1 MTSTNMNM
9 NMNKAIIDD
18 LKDYYIAESEVSN
31 VNPNDY
37 KFAYDNEHPWLT
49 PPDNKNTTTTNNVN
63 NDASTN
69 ANNNTSITDN
79 ENQNKKT
86 ALLALKQC
94 IQSNNGYDNLM
105 NALRVNA
112 LKAITPG
119 ECMLSLRTLQ
129 ALQIIN
135 MIDREITIVDMPTLL
150 LNDDN
155 ITNALA
161 DYTIPINTI
170 ISMITTEY
178 DKLQSDDF
186 IRDSYEQIDNIINVN
201 RDWII
206 NNHLLTNTTALLTT
220 NTDNGTTAASTA
232 NTTDVNTETAGTI
245 TNNTADTIAGT
256 ESADTIANN
265 AGTVA
270 DTETDS
276 HVSIVSTVNAT
287 ADNASTVSTNASN
300 TTTNAN
306 DASIFDTFIKGHGI
320 PWGLITPDKNHVL
333 TYYLSGMNNLP
344 LKLELIED
352 MLTLESSKSES
363 KNTNNTDNTDS
374 TVSTSS
380 STDNERS
387 SVYFTPNRAITPE
400 RLECIIGVSGDDY
413 INKHDFT
420 AFIELMALHPSIL
433 KIGMNGVL
441 ALTANRFDDYNNIDM
456 SELTTR
462 GLDVYNLIASEMQL
476 IPNE

>member
-1 MTSTNMNM
+1 MTSTNM

-31 VNPNDY
+31 ANPNDY

-63 NDASTN
+63 NDA
-69 ANNNTSITDN
+69 NNEHTTSITDN

-86 ALLALKQC
+86 ALLALRQC

-105 NALRVNA
+105 NALRMNA

-150 LNDDN
+150 LNDDK

-186 IRDSYEQIDNIINVN
+186 IRDAYEQIDNIINVN

-206 NNHLLTNTTALLTT
+206 NNHLLTKNSTTSLLTNT
-220 NTDNGTTAASTA
+220 NTDNGTAA
-232 NTTDVNTETAGTI
+232 
-245 TNNTADTIAGT
+245 NTADTVNTEVAGT
-256 ESADTIANN
+256 AD
-265 AGTVA
+265 TVA
-270 DTETDS
+270 DTNADS
-276 HVSIVSTVNAT
+276 HASTDTASHVGTMNAT
-287 ADNASTVSTNASN
+287 ADNASTVSTNAN
-300 TTTNAN
+300 TTNTDDVNTAD

-363 KNTNNTDNTDS
+363 KTTNTDNTGS
-374 TVSTSS
+374 TD
-380 STDNERS
+380 TDNERS
-387 SVYFTPNRAITPE
+387 SAYFTPNRAITPE

-441 ALTANRFDDYNNIDM
+441 AITANRFDDYNNIDM

-476 IPNE
+476 IPND

>member
-1 MTSTNMNM
+1 MTSTNM

-86 ALLALKQC
+86 ALLALRQC

-150 LNDDN
+150 LNDDS

-186 IRDSYEQIDNIINVN
+186 IRDAYEQIDNIINVN

-206 NNHLLTNTTALLTT
+206 NNHLLTKNSTTSLLT
-220 NTDNGTTAASTA
+220 NINAD
-232 NTTDVNTETAGTI
+232 
-245 TNNTADTIAGT
+245 NNTADVNTADTVSGT
-256 ESADTIANN
+256 ETVD
-265 AGTVA
+265 TVA
-270 DTETDS
+270 NTETDS
-276 HVSIVSTVNAT
+276 HASAVNDT
-287 ADNASTVSTNASN
+287 ADNASTVSTNADN
-300 TTTNAN
+300 TINAADDYYSDTTNDVNTAD

-344 LKLELIED
+344 LELELIED

-363 KNTNNTDNTDS
+363 KTTNTDDTVLDDNTG
-374 TVSTSS
+374 

-433 KIGMNGVL
+433 KIGMNGIL

-476 IPNE
+476 IPND

>member
-1 MTSTNMNM
+1 MTSTNMNI
-9 NMNKAIIDD
+9 NKAIIDD

-69 ANNNTSITDN
+69 ANNNTSITDD

-112 LKAITPG
+112 LNAITPG
-119 ECMLSLRTLQ
+119 ACMLSLRALQ

-150 LNDDN
+150 LNDDS

-178 DKLQSDDF
+178 DKLKSDDF
-186 IRDSYEQIDNIINVN
+186 IRDAYEQIDNIINVN

-206 NNHLLTNTTALLTT
+206 NNHLLTKNSTTSLLTN
-220 NTDNGTTAASTA
+220 NTDNGTATAANTA
-232 NTTDVNTETAGTI
+232 N
-245 TNNTADTIAGT
+245 TIAGT
-256 ESADTIANN
+256 ESA
-265 AGTVA
+265 GTVA
-270 DTETDS
+270 NTETDS
-276 HVSIVSTVNAT
+276 HASTVSTT
-287 ADNASTVSTNASN
+287 ADNASTVSTNANN
-300 TTTNAN
+300 TTNDVNTVD

-344 LKLELIED
+344 LELELIED
-352 MLTLESSKSES
+352 MLTLESLNSES
-363 KNTNNTDNTDS
+363 KTTNNTDNTGS

-380 STDNERS
+380 STDSERS

-476 IPNE
+476 IPND

>member
-1 MTSTNMNM
+1 MTSTNM

-49 PPDNKNTTTTNNVN
+49 PPDNKNTDTTTTNN
-63 NDASTN
+63 ASIN

-119 ECMLSLRTLQ
+119 ECMLSLRALQ
-129 ALQIIN
+129 ALQLIN

-155 ITNALA
+155 ITNAMT

-186 IRDSYEQIDNIINVN
+186 IRDAYEQIDNIINVN

-206 NNHLLTNTTALLTT
+206 NNHLLTKNTAALLTNT
-220 NTDNGTTAASTA
+220 NTDNDTTA
-232 NTTDVNTETAGTI
+232 NTANTIAGTD
-245 TNNTADTIAGT
+245 TADTI
-256 ESADTIANN
+256 DNN
-265 AGTVA
+265 DATGTVS

-276 HVSIVSTVNAT
+276 HDSTVSTVNST
-287 ADNASTVSTNASN
+287 ADNASTMSTNADN
-300 TTTNAN
+300 TTNA
-306 DASIFDTFIKGHGI
+306 DTADYASIFDTFIKGHGI

-352 MLTLESSKSES
+352 MLTLESSNSES
-363 KNTNNTDNTDS
+363 KTTNNTDNTVLDDNAD
-374 TVSTSS
+374 

-420 AFIELMALHPSIL
+420 AFIELMALQPSIL

-441 ALTANRFDDYNNIDM
+441 ARTANRFDDYNNIDM

-476 IPNE
+476 IPND

>member
-1 MTSTNMNM
+1 MSNTNMNT
-9 NMNKAIIDD
+9 NNINKAIIDD

-37 KFAYDNEHPWLT
+37 KFAYDNEHQWLT
-49 PPDNKNTTTTNNVN
+49 PTPADNKNPDNTTISTTTTDNAN
-63 NDASTN
+63 TN
-69 ANNNTSITDN
+69 ANTSTERTTSASITDN
-79 ENQNKKT
+79 EKHNKKT
-86 ALLALKQC
+86 ALLALRQC

-112 LKAITPG
+112 LNAITPG
-119 ECMLSLRTLQ
+119 ECMLSLRALQ

-150 LNDDN
+150 LNDDS
-155 ITNALA
+155 ITNAIA

-186 IRDSYEQIDNIINVN
+186 IKNAYEQIDNLINVN
-201 RDWII
+201 KDWII
-206 NNHLLTNTTALLTT
+206 KNHLLTNNNKTVLLASTASTAS
-220 NTDNGTTAASTA
+220 NTDNGNDTVSTDA
-232 NTTDVNTETAGTI
+232 HTDVNTNIDGTDAGTDSTSTLDTVNDATAGTVDDD
-245 TNNTADTIAGT
+245 ADTT
-256 ESADTIANN
+256 SD
-265 AGTVA
+265 
-270 DTETDS
+270 
-276 HVSIVSTVNAT
+276 
-287 ADNASTVSTNASN
+287 
-300 TTTNAN
+300 
-306 DASIFDTFIKGHGI
+306 DARIFDTVIKGHGI

-344 LKLELIED
+344 LELELIED
-352 MLTLESSKSES
+352 MLTMESSESES
-363 KNTNNTDNTDS
+363 ETTSTGNNTVLDDNTAS

-380 STDNERS
+380 ERS
-387 SVYFTPNRAITPE
+387 SAYFTPNRAITPE
-400 RLECIIGVSGDDY
+400 RLECIIGVSGYDY
-413 INKHDFT
+413 ISKHDFT
-420 AFIELMALHPSIL
+420 GFIELMALHPSIL
-433 KIGMNGVL
+433 RIGMNGVL
-441 ALTANRFDDYNNIDM
+441 AITANRFDDYNNIDM

>member
-1 MTSTNMNM
+1 
-9 NMNKAIIDD
+9 MNKAIIDD

-31 VNPNDY
+31 VNTNDY
-37 KFAYDNEHPWLT
+37 KFAYNNEHPWLT
-49 PPDNKNTTTTNNVN
+49 PPDNKNTNTTTTNNVN
-63 NDASTN
+63 NDSSTN

-129 ALQIIN
+129 ALQLIN

-186 IRDSYEQIDNIINVN
+186 IRDAYEQIDNIINVN

-206 NNHLLTNTTALLTT
+206 NNHLLTKNSTTSLLTN
-220 NTDNGTTAASTA
+220 NTGNGTDAASTA
-232 NTTDVNTETAGTI
+232 NTI
-245 TNNTADTIAGT
+245 ADTEAASTDADNDGT
-256 ESADTIANN
+256 DAN
-265 AGTVA
+265 
-270 DTETDS
+270 TETDS
-276 HVSIVSTVNAT
+276 HASTVGTVNAT

-300 TTTNAN
+300 TTNADDMGAANDVNTAN

-344 LKLELIED
+344 LELELIED

-363 KNTNNTDNTDS
+363 KTTNTDDTGS
-374 TVSTSS
+374 TVST

-456 SELTTR
+456 SELTPR

-476 IPNE
+476 IPND

>member
-1 MTSTNMNM
+1 MTSTNM

-31 VNPNDY
+31 ANPNDY

-63 NDASTN
+63 NDA
-69 ANNNTSITDN
+69 NNEHTTSITDN

-86 ALLALKQC
+86 ALLALRQC

-105 NALRVNA
+105 NALRMNA

-150 LNDDN
+150 LNDDK

-186 IRDSYEQIDNIINVN
+186 IRDAYEQIDNIINVN

-206 NNHLLTNTTALLTT
+206 NNHLLTKNSTTSLLTNT
-220 NTDNGTTAASTA
+220 NTDNGTAA
-232 NTTDVNTETAGTI
+232 
-245 TNNTADTIAGT
+245 NTADTVNTEVAGT
-256 ESADTIANN
+256 AD
-265 AGTVA
+265 TVA
-270 DTETDS
+270 DTNADS
-276 HVSIVSTVNAT
+276 HASTDTASHVGTMNAT
-287 ADNASTVSTNASN
+287 ADNARTVSTNAN
-300 TTTNAN
+300 TTNTDDVNTAD

-363 KNTNNTDNTDS
+363 KTTNTDNTGS
-374 TVSTSS
+374 TD
-380 STDNERS
+380 TDNERS
-387 SVYFTPNRAITPE
+387 SAYFTPNRAITPE

-441 ALTANRFDDYNNIDM
+441 AITANRFDDYNNIDM

-476 IPNE
+476 IPND

>member
-1 MTSTNMNM
+1 MTSTNMNI
-9 NMNKAIIDD
+9 NKAIIDD

-31 VNPNDY
+31 ANPNDY

-49 PPDNKNTTTTNNVN
+49 PPDNKNTNTTTTNTVN
-63 NDASTN
+63 NDASTDN
-69 ANNNTSITDN
+69 TASTDTSIEHTSITDN

-86 ALLALKQC
+86 ALLALRQC

-150 LNDDN
+150 LNDDS

-161 DYTIPINTI
+161 DYTVPINTI

-186 IRDSYEQIDNIINVN
+186 IRDAYEQIDNIINVN

-206 NNHLLTNTTALLTT
+206 NNHLLTNTTALLTNT
-220 NTDNGTTAASTA
+220 NTDNGTAANTA
-232 NTTDVNTETAGTI
+232 NTVDGIDAANIADTARTDANAETAINTGT
-245 TNNTADTIAGT
+245 
-256 ESADTIANN
+256 
-265 AGTVA
+265 
-270 DTETDS
+270 
-276 HVSIVSTVNAT
+276 VSTVNDN
-287 ADNASTVSTNASN
+287 ADNDSTVSTNANN
-300 TTTNAN
+300 TTNDVNTAD

-352 MLTLESSKSES
+352 MLTLESSES
-363 KNTNNTDNTDS
+363 KTINTDDNTCS

-380 STDNERS
+380 STDSERS

-476 IPNE
+476 IPNY

>member
-1 MTSTNMNM
+1 
-9 NMNKAIIDD
+9 MNKAIIDD

-31 VNPNDY
+31 ANPNDY

-49 PPDNKNTTTTNNVN
+49 SPDNKNTTTTTTNNVN
-63 NDASTN
+63 NDASTDN
-69 ANNNTSITDN
+69 TASTDTSTEHTSITDN

-119 ECMLSLRTLQ
+119 ECMLSLRALQ

-150 LNDDN
+150 LNDDS

-186 IRDSYEQIDNIINVN
+186 IRDAYEQIDNIINVN

-206 NNHLLTNTTALLTT
+206 NNHLLTKNSTTSLLTT
-220 NTDNGTTAASTA
+220 NTDNGTETA
-232 NTTDVNTETAGTI
+232 NTARTDAG
-245 TNNTADTIAGT
+245 
-256 ESADTIANN
+256 
-265 AGTVA
+265 
-270 DTETDS
+270 TETDS
-276 HVSIVSTVNAT
+276 HVNIVNAT
-287 ADNASTVSTNASN
+287 ANNASTVSTNASN
-300 TTTNAN
+300 TTNADTAD

-333 TYYLSGMNNLP
+333 TYYLSSMNNLP
-344 LKLELIED
+344 LELELIED
-352 MLTLESSKSES
+352 MLTLESSES
-363 KNTNNTDNTDS
+363 KTTNNTDNTVLDDNTGS
-374 TVSTSS
+374 TD
-380 STDNERS
+380 TDNERS

-413 INKHDFT
+413 ISKHDFT

-476 IPNE
+476 IPND

>member
-1 MTSTNMNM
+1 MTSTNMNI
-9 NMNKAIIDD
+9 NKAIIDD

-49 PPDNKNTTTTNNVN
+49 PPDNKNTYTTTTNNVS
-63 NDASTN
+63 NDANTN
-69 ANNNTSITDN
+69 VNNNTSITDN

-86 ALLALKQC
+86 ALLTLRQC

-105 NALRVNA
+105 SALRVNA

-129 ALQIIN
+129 ALQLIN

-186 IRDSYEQIDNIINVN
+186 IRDAYEQIDNIINVN

-206 NNHLLTNTTALLTT
+206 NNHLLTNTTALLTNT
-220 NTDNGTTAASTA
+220 NTDNGTTA
-232 NTTDVNTETAGTI
+232 N
-245 TNNTADTIAGT
+245 
-256 ESADTIANN
+256 IANN
-265 AGTVA
+265 AGTIANTETADTVA
-270 DTETDS
+270 NTETDS
-276 HVSIVSTVNAT
+276 HDSTVNAT
-287 ADNASTVSTNASN
+287 ANNASTVSTNANDVN
-300 TTTNAN
+300 TA
-306 DASIFDTFIKGHGI
+306 DYASIFDTFIKGHGI

-333 TYYLSGMNNLP
+333 TYYLSGLNNLP
-344 LKLELIED
+344 LELELIED

-363 KNTNNTDNTDS
+363 KTTNTDDTG
-374 TVSTSS
+374 

-476 IPNE
+476 IPND

>member
-1 MTSTNMNM
+1 
-9 NMNKAIIDD
+9 MNKAIIDD

-31 VNPNDY
+31 ANPNDY

-49 PPDNKNTTTTNNVN
+49 PPDNKNTTATTTNNAN

-69 ANNNTSITDN
+69 ANNNTSIIDN

-86 ALLALKQC
+86 ALLALRQC
-94 IQSNNGYDNLM
+94 IQYNNGYDNLM

-150 LNDDN
+150 LNDDS

-186 IRDSYEQIDNIINVN
+186 IRDAYEQIDNIINVN

-206 NNHLLTNTTALLTT
+206 NNHLLTKNSTTSLLTNT
-220 NTDNGTTAASTA
+220 NADNNTADANNADTARTDA
-232 NTTDVNTETAGTI
+232 NTETA
-245 TNNTADTIAGT
+245 D
-256 ESADTIANN
+256 
-265 AGTVA
+265 TVA
-270 DTETDS
+270 GNYAASHASTDTAS
-276 HVSIVSTVNAT
+276 HVGTMNAT
-287 ADNASTVSTNASN
+287 ADNASTVSTNAN
-300 TTTNAN
+300 TTNTDDVNTAD

-363 KNTNNTDNTDS
+363 KTTNTD
-374 TVSTSS
+374 
-380 STDNERS
+380 TDNERS

-476 IPNE
+476 IPND

>member
-1 MTSTNMNM
+1 
-9 NMNKAIIDD
+9 MNKAIIDD

-31 VNPNDY
+31 ANINDY

-119 ECMLSLRTLQ
+119 ECMLSLRALQ
-129 ALQIIN
+129 ALQLIN

-155 ITNALA
+155 ITNAMT

-186 IRDSYEQIDNIINVN
+186 IRDAYEQIDNIINVN

-206 NNHLLTNTTALLTT
+206 NNHLLTKNSTTSLLTT
-220 NTDNGTTAASTA
+220 NTDNGTAA
-232 NTTDVNTETAGTI
+232 NTTDVNTE
-245 TNNTADTIAGT
+245 
-256 ESADTIANN
+256 S

-270 DTETDS
+270 D
-276 HVSIVSTVNAT
+276 T
-287 ADNASTVSTNASN
+287 ADNASTVSANADN
-300 TTTNAN
+300 TTNADTAD

-352 MLTLESSKSES
+352 MLTLESSNSES
-363 KNTNNTDNTDS
+363 KTTNNTDNTVLDDNAD
-374 TVSTSS
+374 

-387 SVYFTPNRAITPE
+387 SVYFTPNRAITRAP
-400 RLECIIGVSGDDY
+400 
-413 INKHDFT
+413 
-420 AFIELMALHPSIL
+420 
-433 KIGMNGVL
+433 
-441 ALTANRFDDYNNIDM
+441 
-456 SELTTR
+456 
-462 GLDVYNLIASEMQL
+462 
-476 IPNE
+476 

>member
-1 MTSTNMNM
+1 
-9 NMNKAIIDD
+9 MNKAIIDD

-129 ALQIIN
+129 ALQLIN
-135 MIDREITIVDMPTLL
+135 MINREITIVDMPTLL

-155 ITNALA
+155 IINALA

-186 IRDSYEQIDNIINVN
+186 IRDAYEQIDNIINVN

-206 NNHLLTNTTALLTT
+206 NNHLLTKNSTISLLTNT
-220 NTDNGTTAASTA
+220 NTDNGTTA
-232 NTTDVNTETAGTI
+232 NTTDANTET
-245 TNNTADTIAGT
+245 
-256 ESADTIANN
+256 
-265 AGTVA
+265 A

-276 HVSIVSTVNAT
+276 HASTVSNVNAT
-287 ADNASTVSTNASN
+287 ADNASTVSTNADN
-300 TTTNAN
+300 TTNAD
-306 DASIFDTFIKGHGI
+306 DANIFDTFIKGHGI

-344 LKLELIED
+344 LELELIED
-352 MLTLESSKSES
+352 MLTPESSKSES
-363 KNTNNTDNTDS
+363 KDNTG
-374 TVSTSS
+374 

>member
-1 MTSTNMNM
+1 MTSTNM

-31 VNPNDY
+31 ANPNDY

-49 PPDNKNTTTTNNVN
+49 PPDNKNTTATTTNNAN

-69 ANNNTSITDN
+69 ANNNTSIIDN

-86 ALLALKQC
+86 ALLALRQC

-105 NALRVNA
+105 NALRMNA

-119 ECMLSLRTLQ
+119 ECMLSLRALQ

-186 IRDSYEQIDNIINVN
+186 IRDAYEQIDNIINVN

-206 NNHLLTNTTALLTT
+206 NNHLLTKNSTTSLLINTNA
-220 NTDNGTTAASTA
+220 DNGTAADT
-232 NTTDVNTETAGTI
+232 VNTEVAG
-245 TNNTADTIAGT
+245 TADTVAGNYAASHAST
-256 ESADTIANN
+256 DTA
-265 AGTVA
+265 
-270 DTETDS
+270 S
-276 HVSIVSTVNAT
+276 HVGTMNAT
-287 ADNASTVSTNASN
+287 ADNASTVSTNAN
-300 TTTNAN
+300 TTNTDDVNTAD

-363 KNTNNTDNTDS
+363 KTTNTDNTGS
-374 TVSTSS
+374 TD
-380 STDNERS
+380 TDNERS
-387 SVYFTPNRAITPE
+387 SAYFTPNRAITPE

-441 ALTANRFDDYNNIDM
+441 AITANRFDDYNNIDM

-476 IPNE
+476 IPND

>member
-1 MTSTNMNM
+1 MTSTNMNI
-9 NMNKAIIDD
+9 NKAIIDD

-31 VNPNDY
+31 ANPNDY

-49 PPDNKNTTTTNNVN
+49 PPDNKNTTATTTNNAN

-69 ANNNTSITDN
+69 ANNNTSIIDN

-86 ALLALKQC
+86 ALLALRQC

-105 NALRVNA
+105 NALRMNA

-119 ECMLSLRTLQ
+119 ECMLSLRALQ

-186 IRDSYEQIDNIINVN
+186 IRDAYEQIDNIINVN

-206 NNHLLTNTTALLTT
+206 NNHLLTKNSTTSLLINTNA
-220 NTDNGTTAASTA
+220 DNGTAADT
-232 NTTDVNTETAGTI
+232 VNTEVAG
-245 TNNTADTIAGT
+245 TADTVAGNYAASHAST
-256 ESADTIANN
+256 DTA
-265 AGTVA
+265 
-270 DTETDS
+270 S
-276 HVSIVSTVNAT
+276 HVGTMNAT
-287 ADNASTVSTNASN
+287 ADNASTVSTNAN
-300 TTTNAN
+300 TTNTDDVNTAD

-363 KNTNNTDNTDS
+363 KTTNTDNTGS
-374 TVSTSS
+374 TD
-380 STDNERS
+380 TDNERS
-387 SVYFTPNRAITPE
+387 SAYFTPNRAITPE

-441 ALTANRFDDYNNIDM
+441 AITANRFDDYNNIDM

-476 IPNE
+476 IPND

>member
-1 MTSTNMNM
+1 M

-31 VNPNDY
+31 ANINDY

-119 ECMLSLRTLQ
+119 ECMLSLRALQ
-129 ALQIIN
+129 ALQLIN

-155 ITNALA
+155 ITNAMT

-186 IRDSYEQIDNIINVN
+186 IRDAYEQIDNIINVN

-206 NNHLLTNTTALLTT
+206 NNHLLTKNSTTSLLTT
-220 NTDNGTTAASTA
+220 NTDNGTAA
-232 NTTDVNTETAGTI
+232 NTTDVNTE
-245 TNNTADTIAGT
+245 
-256 ESADTIANN
+256 S

-270 DTETDS
+270 D
-276 HVSIVSTVNAT
+276 T
-287 ADNASTVSTNASN
+287 ADNASTVSANADN
-300 TTTNAN
+300 TTNADTAD

-333 TYYLSGMNNLP
+333 TYYLSDMNNLP

-352 MLTLESSKSES
+352 MLTLESSNSES
-363 KNTNNTDNTDS
+363 KTTNNTDNTVLDDNAD
-374 TVSTSS
+374 

-387 SVYFTPNRAITPE
+387 SVYFTRNRAITPE

-420 AFIELMALHPSIL
+420 AFIELMALQPSIL

-476 IPNE
+476 IPND

>member
-1 MTSTNMNM
+1 MTSTNM

-49 PPDNKNTTTTNNVN
+49 PPDNKNTDTTTTNN
-63 NDASTN
+63 ASIN

-119 ECMLSLRTLQ
+119 ECMLSLRALQ
-129 ALQIIN
+129 ALQLIN

-155 ITNALA
+155 ITNAMT

-186 IRDSYEQIDNIINVN
+186 IRDAYEQIDNIINVN

-206 NNHLLTNTTALLTT
+206 NNHLLTKNTAALLTNT
-220 NTDNGTTAASTA
+220 NTDNDTTA
-232 NTTDVNTETAGTI
+232 NTANTIAGTD
-245 TNNTADTIAGT
+245 TADTI
-256 ESADTIANN
+256 DNN
-265 AGTVA
+265 DATGTVS

-276 HVSIVSTVNAT
+276 HDSTVSTVNST
-287 ADNASTVSTNASN
+287 ADNASTMSTNADN
-300 TTTNAN
+300 TTNA
-306 DASIFDTFIKGHGI
+306 DTADYASIFDTFIKGHGI

-352 MLTLESSKSES
+352 MLTLESSNSES
-363 KNTNNTDNTDS
+363 KTTNNTDNTVLDDNAD
-374 TVSTSS
+374 

-420 AFIELMALHPSIL
+420 QFIELMALQPSIL

-476 IPNE
+476 IPND

>member
-1 MTSTNMNM
+1 
-9 NMNKAIIDD
+9 MNKAIIDD

-49 PPDNKNTTTTNNVN
+49 PPDNKNTSTTTTNNVN

-69 ANNNTSITDN
+69 NTVNNDASTDANNERTASITDN

-119 ECMLSLRTLQ
+119 ECMLSLRALQ

-150 LNDDN
+150 LNDDS

-186 IRDSYEQIDNIINVN
+186 IRDAYEQIDNIINVN

-206 NNHLLTNTTALLTT
+206 NNHLLTKNSTTSLLTST
-220 NTDNGTTAASTA
+220 NAD
-232 NTTDVNTETAGTI
+232 
-245 TNNTADTIAGT
+245 NNTADANNADTAAGTETADTDAGT
-256 ESADTIANN
+256 EST
-265 AGTVA
+265 GTVS
-270 DTETDS
+270 DTENDS
-276 HVSIVSTVNAT
+276 HDSTVNAT

-300 TTTNAN
+300 ITNAN
-306 DASIFDTFIKGHGI
+306 TADDASIFDTFIKGHGI

-344 LKLELIED
+344 LELELIED

-363 KNTNNTDNTDS
+363 KTTNNTDNTVLDDNADS
-374 TVSTSS
+374 TDTD
-380 STDNERS
+380 TDNERS

-400 RLECIIGVSGDDY
+400 RIECIIGVSGDDY

-462 GLDVYNLIASEMQL
+462 GLDVYNMIASEMQL
-476 IPNE
+476 IPND

>member
-1 MTSTNMNM
+1 
-9 NMNKAIIDD
+9 MNKAIIDD

-49 PPDNKNTTTTNNVN
+49 PPDNKNTTATTTNNVN
-63 NDASTN
+63 TN
-69 ANNNTSITDN
+69 AHTNSAADNDTNTEHTTSITDD

-119 ECMLSLRTLQ
+119 ECMLSLRALQ

-155 ITNALA
+155 IINALA

-186 IRDSYEQIDNIINVN
+186 IRDAYEQIDNIINVN
-201 RDWII
+201 KDWII
-206 NNHLLTNTTALLTT
+206 KNHLLTN
-220 NTDNGTTAASTA
+220 NNTAARLTSTA
-232 NTTDVNTETAGTI
+232 INTGNDADARTDVNTANDDSYG
-245 TNNTADTIAGT
+245 TNNDVGTAV
-256 ESADTIANN
+256 N
-265 AGTVA
+265 
-270 DTETDS
+270 
-276 HVSIVSTVNAT
+276 TVN
-287 ADNASTVSTNASN
+287 
-300 TTTNAN
+300 
-306 DASIFDTFIKGHGI
+306 DARIFDTVIKGHGI

-344 LKLELIED
+344 LELELIED
-352 MLTLESSKSES
+352 MLALESSKSES
-363 KNTNNTDNTDS
+363 KTTNNTDDTGS

-380 STDNERS
+380 STDSERS

-476 IPNE
+476 IPND

>member
-1 MTSTNMNM
+1 MTSTNM

-31 VNPNDY
+31 ANPNDY

-49 PPDNKNTTTTNNVN
+49 PPDNKNTDTTTTNNVS

-69 ANNNTSITDN
+69 ANTNTSITDN

-94 IQSNNGYDNLM
+94 IQDNNGYDNLM

-129 ALQIIN
+129 ALQLIN
-135 MIDREITIVDMPTLL
+135 MINREITIVDMPTLL

-186 IRDSYEQIDNIINVN
+186 IRDAYEQIDNIINVN

-206 NNHLLTNTTALLTT
+206 NNNLLTKNSTTSLLTNTTG
-220 NTDNGTTAASTA
+220 NGTA
-232 NTTDVNTETAGTI
+232 DV
-245 TNNTADTIAGT
+245 NTADTVAGT
-256 ESADTIANN
+256 E
-265 AGTVA
+265 VA
-270 DTETDS
+270 DTEAANTDADTGTAS
-276 HVSIVSTVNAT
+276 TVSTMNAT
-287 ADNASTVSTNASN
+287 ANNASTVSTNADN
-300 TTTNAN
+300 TTNADDMGAAD

-344 LKLELIED
+344 LELELIED
-352 MLTLESSKSES
+352 MLTPESSKSES
-363 KNTNNTDNTDS
+363 KDNTG
-374 TVSTSS
+374 

>member
-1 MTSTNMNM
+1 MTSTNMNI
-9 NMNKAIIDD
+9 NKAIIDD

-49 PPDNKNTTTTNNVN
+49 PPDNKNTTTTATSNVN
-63 NDASTN
+63 NDASTDN
-69 ANNNTSITDN
+69 TASTDTSIEHTSITDN

-86 ALLALKQC
+86 ALLALRQC

-150 LNDDN
+150 LNDDS

-186 IRDSYEQIDNIINVN
+186 IRDAYEQIDNIINVN

-206 NNHLLTNTTALLTT
+206 NNHLLTKNSTTSLLT
-220 NTDNGTTAASTA
+220 NTDADNNTADANIARTDANTSTA
-232 NTTDVNTETAGTI
+232 NTDADTETVSHASTVNTT
-245 TNNTADTIAGT
+245 
-256 ESADTIANN
+256 ANN
-265 AGTVA
+265 AG
-270 DTETDS
+270 
-276 HVSIVSTVNAT
+276 N
-287 ADNASTVSTNASN
+287 VSTNASN
-300 TTTNAN
+300 TTNADDMGAAD

-363 KNTNNTDNTDS
+363 KTTNTD
-374 TVSTSS
+374 
-380 STDNERS
+380 TDNERS

-420 AFIELMALHPSIL
+420 AFIELIALHPSIL

-476 IPNE
+476 IPND

>member
-1 MTSTNMNM
+1 MTSTNMNI
-9 NMNKAIIDD
+9 NKAIIDD

-31 VNPNDY
+31 ANPNDY

-49 PPDNKNTTTTNNVN
+49 PPDNKNIDNTTNNVN
-63 NDASTN
+63 NN
-69 ANNNTSITDN
+69 ANTDTNNEHTASITDN

-86 ALLALKQC
+86 ALLTLRQC

-150 LNDDN
+150 LNNDS

-186 IRDSYEQIDNIINVN
+186 IRDAYEQIDNIINVN

-206 NNHLLTNTTALLTT
+206 NNHLLTNTTSLLTN
-220 NTDNGTTAASTA
+220 NTDNGTA
-232 NTTDVNTETAGTI
+232 DVNTTNTARTDAGTD
-245 TNNTADTIAGT
+245 ADSHASTVN
-256 ESADTIANN
+256 DNANN
-265 AGTVA
+265 AGTV
-270 DTETDS
+270 
-276 HVSIVSTVNAT
+276 
-287 ADNASTVSTNASN
+287 STNANN
-300 TTTNAN
+300 TTNDVNTAD

-363 KNTNNTDNTDS
+363 KTTNTD
-374 TVSTSS
+374 
-380 STDNERS
+380 TDNERS

-476 IPNE
+476 IPND

>member
-1 MTSTNMNM
+1 MTSTNM

-49 PPDNKNTTTTNNVN
+49 PPDNKNTTATATNNVN

-69 ANNNTSITDN
+69 NTVNNNTSITDN

-150 LNDDN
+150 LNDDS

-186 IRDSYEQIDNIINVN
+186 IRDAYEQIDNIINVN

-206 NNHLLTNTTALLTT
+206 NNHLLTKNSTNSLLTNT
-220 NTDNGTTAASTA
+220 NTDNGTTAADTARTDADTSTDA
-232 NTTDVNTETAGTI
+232 GTETANI
-245 TNNTADTIAGT
+245 
-256 ESADTIANN
+256 IANN
-265 AGTVA
+265 A
-270 DTETDS
+270 DS
-276 HVSIVSTVNAT
+276 HASTVN
-287 ADNASTVSTNASN
+287 DNANNFSNVSTNANN
-300 TTTNAN
+300 TTNTDDVNTAN

-363 KNTNNTDNTDS
+363 KTTNTDANTVLDDN
-374 TVSTSS
+374 TVSTD
-380 STDNERS
+380 TDNERS
-387 SVYFTPNRAITPE
+387 SAYFTPNRAITPE

-476 IPNE
+476 IPND

>member
-1 MTSTNMNM
+1 MTSTNM

-49 PPDNKNTTTTNNVN
+49 PPDNKNTDTTTTNNAS
-63 NDASTN
+63 NDASIN

-112 LKAITPG
+112 LRAITPG
-119 ECMLSLRTLQ
+119 ECMLSLRALQ
-129 ALQIIN
+129 ALQLIN

-155 ITNALA
+155 ITNAMT

-186 IRDSYEQIDNIINVN
+186 IRDAYEQIDNIINVN

-206 NNHLLTNTTALLTT
+206 NNHLLTKNTAALLTNT
-220 NTDNGTTAASTA
+220 NTDNDTTAANTA
-232 NTTDVNTETAGTI
+232 N
-245 TNNTADTIAGT
+245 TIAGT
-256 ESADTIANN
+256 DTADTIANN
-265 AGTVA
+265 EVA
-270 DTETDS
+270 DTAST
-276 HVSIVSTVNAT
+276 VSTVNST
-287 ADNASTVSTNASN
+287 ADNASTMSTNADN
-300 TTTNAN
+300 TTNADTAD
-306 DASIFDTFIKGHGI
+306 DASIFDTFIKS
-320 PWGLITPDKNHVL
+320 PWYTMG
-333 TYYLSGMNNLP
+333 TYY
-344 LKLELIED
+344 
-352 MLTLESSKSES
+352 T
-363 KNTNNTDNTDS
+363 
-374 TVSTSS
+374 
-380 STDNERS
+380 
-387 SVYFTPNRAITPE
+387 
-400 RLECIIGVSGDDY
+400 
-413 INKHDFT
+413 
-420 AFIELMALHPSIL
+420 
-433 KIGMNGVL
+433 
-441 ALTANRFDDYNNIDM
+441 
-456 SELTTR
+456 
-462 GLDVYNLIASEMQL
+462 
-476 IPNE
+476 

>member
-1 MTSTNMNM
+1 MTSTNMNI
-9 NMNKAIIDD
+9 NKAIIDD

-49 PPDNKNTTTTNNVN
+49 PPDNKNTTATNTNNVN
-63 NDASTN
+63 NDANTN
-69 ANNNTSITDN
+69 NTVSNDTSIEHTSITDN

-119 ECMLSLRTLQ
+119 ECMLSLRALQ

-170 ISMITTEY
+170 INMITTEY

-186 IRDSYEQIDNIINVN
+186 IRDAYEQIDNIINVN

-206 NNHLLTNTTALLTT
+206 NNHLLTKNSTTSLLTNT
-220 NTDNGTTAASTA
+220 NTDNDTSVNTA
-232 NTTDVNTETAGTI
+232 N
-245 TNNTADTIAGT
+245 TIAGT
-256 ESADTIANN
+256 ESANTDADTDGTDAN
-265 AGTVA
+265 
-270 DTETDS
+270 TETDS
-276 HVSIVSTVNAT
+276 HVSTVNDNAN
-287 ADNASTVSTNASN
+287 NASTVSTNADN

-363 KNTNNTDNTDS
+363 KTTNTDDK
-374 TVSTSS
+374 
-380 STDNERS
+380 RS

-476 IPNE
+476 IPND

>member
-1 MTSTNMNM
+1 MTSTNM

-31 VNPNDY
+31 ANPNDY

-49 PPDNKNTTTTNNVN
+49 PPDNKNTTATTTNNAN

-69 ANNNTSITDN
+69 ANNNTSIIDN

-86 ALLALKQC
+86 ALLALRQC
-94 IQSNNGYDNLM
+94 IQYNNGYDNLM

-150 LNDDN
+150 LNDDS

-186 IRDSYEQIDNIINVN
+186 IRDAYEQIDNIINVN

-206 NNHLLTNTTALLTT
+206 NNHLLTKNSTTSLLTNT
-220 NTDNGTTAASTA
+220 NADNNTADANNADTARTDA
-232 NTTDVNTETAGTI
+232 NTETA
-245 TNNTADTIAGT
+245 D
-256 ESADTIANN
+256 
-265 AGTVA
+265 TVA
-270 DTETDS
+270 GNYAASHASTDTAS
-276 HVSIVSTVNAT
+276 HVGTMNAT
-287 ADNASTVSTNASN
+287 ADNASTVSTNAN
-300 TTTNAN
+300 TTNTDDVNTAD

-363 KNTNNTDNTDS
+363 KTTNTDNTGS
-374 TVSTSS
+374 TD
-380 STDNERS
+380 TDNERS
-387 SVYFTPNRAITPE
+387 SAYFTPNRAITPE

-441 ALTANRFDDYNNIDM
+441 AITANRFDDYNNIDM

-476 IPNE
+476 IPND

>member
-1 MTSTNMNM
+1 MTSTNMNI
-9 NMNKAIIDD
+9 NKAIIDD

-31 VNPNDY
+31 ANPNDY

-49 PPDNKNTTTTNNVN
+49 PPDNKNIDNTTNNVN
-63 NDASTN
+63 NN
-69 ANNNTSITDN
+69 ANTDTNNEHTASITDN

-86 ALLALKQC
+86 ALLTLRQC

-119 ECMLSLRTLQ
+119 ECMLSLRALQ

-150 LNDDN
+150 LNDDK

-186 IRDSYEQIDNIINVN
+186 IRDAYEQIDNIINVN

-206 NNHLLTNTTALLTT
+206 NNHLLTKNSTTSLLTNT
-220 NTDNGTTAASTA
+220 NTDNNTADANNADTA
-232 NTTDVNTETAGTI
+232 RTDANTETAGT
-245 TNNTADTIAGT
+245 
-256 ESADTIANN
+256 
-265 AGTVA
+265 VA
-270 DTETDS
+270 DTNADS
-276 HVSIVSTVNAT
+276 HASTDTASHVGTMNAT
-287 ADNASTVSTNASN
+287 ADNASTVSTNAN
-300 TTTNAN
+300 TTNTDDVNTAD

-363 KNTNNTDNTDS
+363 KTTNNTDTDS
-374 TVSTSS
+374 
-380 STDNERS
+380 ERS

-476 IPNE
+476 IPND

>member
-1 MTSTNMNM
+1 MTSTNM

-49 PPDNKNTTTTNNVN
+49 PPDNKNTTATNNVS

-79 ENQNKKT
+79 ENENKKT
-86 ALLALKQC
+86 ALLALRQC

-129 ALQIIN
+129 ALQLIN
-135 MIDREITIVDMPTLL
+135 MINREITIVDMPTLL

-186 IRDSYEQIDNIINVN
+186 IREAYEQIDNIINVN

-206 NNHLLTNTTALLTT
+206 NNHLLIKNSTTSLLTT
-220 NTDNGTTAASTA
+220 NTDNCTA
-232 NTTDVNTETAGTI
+232 
-245 TNNTADTIAGT
+245 
-256 ESADTIANN
+256 ANN
-265 AGTVA
+265 AGTIANNDAGTDANTEAANTDA
-270 DTETDS
+270 DNANTIAGTDDNAETAS
-276 HVSIVSTVNAT
+276 NTGTASTVNAT
-287 ADNASTVSTNASN
+287 ANNASTVSTNASN
-300 TTTNAN
+300 TTNADDMGAAD

-333 TYYLSGMNNLP
+333 TYYLSGMNSLP

-363 KNTNNTDNTDS
+363 KTTNTDDTG
-374 TVSTSS
+374 

-387 SVYFTPNRAITPE
+387 SVYFIPNRAITPE

-476 IPNE
+476 IPN

>member
-49 PPDNKNTTTTNNVN
+49 PPDNKNTDTTTTNNAS
-63 NDASTN
+63 NDASIN

-119 ECMLSLRTLQ
+119 ECMLSLRALQ
-129 ALQIIN
+129 ALQLIN

-155 ITNALA
+155 ITNAMT

-186 IRDSYEQIDNIINVN
+186 IRDAYEQIDNIINVN

-206 NNHLLTNTTALLTT
+206 NNHLLTKNTAALLTNT
-220 NTDNGTTAASTA
+220 NTDNDTTATDNDTTADNTA
-232 NTTDVNTETAGTI
+232 NTIAGTD
-245 TNNTADTIAGT
+245 TADTI
-256 ESADTIANN
+256 DNN
-265 AGTVA
+265 DATGTVS

-276 HVSIVSTVNAT
+276 HDSTVSTVNST
-287 ADNASTVSTNASN
+287 ADNASTMSTNADN
-300 TTTNAN
+300 TTNADTAD

-344 LKLELIED
+344 LELELIED

-363 KNTNNTDNTDS
+363 KTTNTDDTGS
-374 TVSTSS
+374 TVST

-420 AFIELMALHPSIL
+420 AFIELMALPPSIL

-476 IPNE
+476 IPND